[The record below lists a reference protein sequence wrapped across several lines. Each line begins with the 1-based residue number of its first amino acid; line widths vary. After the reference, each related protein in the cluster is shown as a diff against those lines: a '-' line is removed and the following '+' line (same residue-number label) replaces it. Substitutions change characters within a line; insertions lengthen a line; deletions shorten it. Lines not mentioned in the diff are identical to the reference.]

1 MQSFE
6 AAEYRNAL
14 HCAYRIITEEGV
26 LKLWKGTVPR
36 LGRLV
41 MSGGIVFSVYEKI
54 YPVAASVLP

>member
-1 MQSFE
+1 MQTIQ
-6 AAEYRNAL
+6 AKKEYRNAV

-41 MSGGIVFSVYEKI
+41 LSGGIVFSVYEKI
-54 YPVAASVLP
+54 YPIVAPIV